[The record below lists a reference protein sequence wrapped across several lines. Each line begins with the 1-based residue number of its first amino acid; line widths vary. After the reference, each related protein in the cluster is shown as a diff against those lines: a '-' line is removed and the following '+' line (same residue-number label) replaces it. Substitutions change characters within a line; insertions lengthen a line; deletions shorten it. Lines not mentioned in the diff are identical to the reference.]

1 LSSPLIPS
9 SYTIQIE
16 KEDGIYLTVLLSD
29 TPATGEQP
37 HVALHL
43 GTLYAELRRGAT
55 VQGATLELAARLE
68 AYAATL
74 RRMAPCLPAPMETP

>member
-16 KEDGIYLTVLLSD
+16 KEDGIYLTVLLEETAGGD
-29 TPATGEQP
+29 QP
-37 HVALHL
+37 YVGIQI
-43 GTLYAELRRGAT
+43 GTLYEELKRKT
-55 VQGATLELAARLE
+55 SVEGATLELAARLE